1 MIWSRV
7 KCLNQ
12 SIKRGKSSESNYSL
26 GNQFCL
32 QTFQRHEKNRFTF
45 GPNIPGWYRLSIT
58 FKSER
63 IFIRRGF
70 IYIFRKLTAFIRVS
84 FSIVGFSIGNYCGL
98 APSGI
103 IYRLWGEGEVGH
115 LCCIT
120 TNSPDPSLRDPR
132 RLCSIMMIPPPHCS
146 HFSIIPP
153 PFQFCNSPQ
162 CKRLISAS
170 SCYKLAI
177 VYPTSHVWFSVKVD
191 GGWRGRGKGETNLY
205 FPALTPLLTF
215 DLRTPPWYK
224 LISLPSLPLSL
235 KLKMAAII
243 FVMKLLSTR
252 SPKLRLLSRLIL

>member
-7 KCLNQ
+7 KCRNQ
-12 SIKRGKSSESNYSL
+12 SIKRGESSESNYSL

-84 FSIVGFSIGNYCGL
+84 FSIVGFSIGNCCGL

-103 IYRLWGEGEVGH
+103 IYPLWGEGEVGY

-120 TNSPDPSLRDPR
+120 TKFTGSLIRDPI
-132 RLCSIMMIPPPHCS
+132 RLCSILMIPPPPHCS
-146 HFSIIPP
+146 HFSIILP
-153 PFQFCNSPQ
+153 PFNSVIA
-162 CKRLISAS
+162 RIASVLLARSAS
-170 SCYKLAI
+170 VLLLSNQPCLI
-177 VYPTSHVWFSVKVD
+177 FSQS
-191 GGWRGRGKGETNLY
+191 GRWGKGEGEGRN
-205 FPALTPLLTF
+205 
-215 DLRTPPWYK
+215 
-224 LISLPSLPLSL
+224 
-235 KLKMAAII
+235 
-243 FVMKLLSTR
+243 
-252 SPKLRLLSRLIL
+252 

>member
-7 KCLNQ
+7 KCRNQ
-12 SIKRGKSSESNYSL
+12 SIKRGESSESNYSL

-84 FSIVGFSIGNYCGL
+84 FSIVGFSIGNCCGL

-103 IYRLWGEGEVGH
+103 IYPLWEEGEVGY

-120 TNSPDPSLRDPR
+120 TKFTGSFLRDPI
-132 RLCSIMMIPPPHCS
+132 RLCSILMIPPPPHCS
-146 HFSIIPP
+146 HFSIILP
-153 PFQFCNSPQ
+153 PFQFCNSPHCKRLISPQ
-162 CKRLISAS
+162 CKRLIIIQPAMFDFQSKWTVGEGGGGRE
-170 SCYKLAI
+170 KLI
-177 VYPTSHVWFSVKVD
+177 FTSPPSP
-191 GGWRGRGKGETNLY
+191 LS
-205 FPALTPLLTF
+205 LLLTF
-215 DLRTPPWYK
+215 ER
-224 LISLPSLPLSL
+224 PLGTNL
-235 KLKMAAII
+235 
-243 FVMKLLSTR
+243 FLSPAFR
-252 SPKLRLLSRLIL
+252 CH

>member
-7 KCLNQ
+7 KCRNQ

-132 RLCSIMMIPPPHCS
+132 RLCSIMMIPPPS
-146 HFSIIPP
+146 LQPLFYYPP
-153 PFQFCNSPQ
+153 P
-162 CKRLISAS
+162 
-170 SCYKLAI
+170 
-177 VYPTSHVWFSVKVD
+177 
-191 GGWRGRGKGETNLY
+191 
-205 FPALTPLLTF
+205 
-215 DLRTPPWYK
+215 
-224 LISLPSLPLSL
+224 LS
-235 KLKMAAII
+235 
-243 FVMKLLSTR
+243 
-252 SPKLRLLSRLIL
+252 IL